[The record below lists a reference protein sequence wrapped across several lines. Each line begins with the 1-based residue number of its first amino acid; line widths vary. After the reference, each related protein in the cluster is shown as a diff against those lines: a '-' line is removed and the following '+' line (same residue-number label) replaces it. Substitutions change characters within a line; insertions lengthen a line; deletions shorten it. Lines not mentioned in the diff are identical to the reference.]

1 MRSFRLI
8 IPFVAPF
15 LLILFSTVLVRALH
29 NGEFTDSGTTVV
41 EPVTIPLWG
50 PTWAKSEVTVSVDAG
65 RGVSDAAVHQ
75 VRRAIADWQHAIDSR
90 TGRFAFTEVVGDADV
105 VVKVKKGGG
114 MVQGQALCKSDGGFF
129 IDCKVNVS
137 GKAFGSDNPDDT
149 VLSIAI
155 QELGHSLGLL
165 HADNPDDVMY
175 GTLRN
180 PPNTL
185 ISECDLDAWEA
196 VMDWLLMPVT
206 EPDPAS
212 AYPPVVDSVS
222 CGVVG
227 EDPAPPS
234 YSGILDVLVWTDQDQ
249 DPYINRE
256 FVLISVSVFQDG
268 DPVEDAAVHVTLV
281 TAKGNTLVGDNTTN
295 SEGIAGFR
303 YRVNAGRNG
312 LGTYHVL
319 AEAEKDLASGECLET
334 DACHTDFIVE

>member
-1 MRSFRLI
+1 MRNFRLVLPI
-8 IPFVAPF
+8 VAPF
-15 LLILFSTVLVRALH
+15 LLILFSTVLVRADH

-50 PTWAKSEVTVSVDAG
+50 PTWAKSEVTVSVNAG
-65 RGVSDAAVHQ
+65 RGVSAAAVDQ

-90 TGRFAFTEVVGDADV
+90 TGSFAFTEVAGDADV

-180 PPNTL
+180 PPNTR
-185 ISECDLDAWEA
+185 ISECDLDAWEE
-196 VMDWLLMPVT
+196 VMHWLVDDGT
-206 EPDPAS
+206 S
-212 AYPPVVDSVS
+212 AHPPHVDSVS

-227 EDPAPPS
+227 EDPALPLD
-234 YSGILDVLVWTDQDQ
+234 SGTLDVLVSTDMDS
-249 DPYINRE
+249 YINRE
-256 FVLISVSVFQDG
+256 FVLISVSVDQDG
-268 DPVEDAAVHVTLV
+268 VPVEDAAVHVTLV
-281 TAKGNTLVGDNTTN
+281 TAKGNTLVGDNTTD

-312 LGTYHVL
+312 LGEYHVL